1 MDQEPF
7 GVTGNEAA
15 DNRAKDVISTSVTV
29 KDGISN
35 QDIKKIFNS
44 KIYKEWQLEF
54 QNLNRKKG
62 HFYAAI

>member
-44 KIYKEWQLEF
+44 KIYKEWSGF
-54 QNLNRKKG
+54 KS
-62 HFYAAI
+62 